1 MDTRD
6 LNDLGITRP
15 GAVHENL
22 APPALVE
29 HALINGEGRLAA
41 NGALTVDTGRFT
53 GRSPKD
59 KYIVRRPES
68 EAGIWWGPNAPM
80 EPETAGRLRALIADS
95 LNGQDLYVFDGSAGA
110 DPRYALPVRVI
121 TPIAWHALFA
131 RNLLRR
137 EILADAGDR
146 AWTVLAAPRFQAPFE
161 ELGLRSP
168 TAVVLDIERRLIL
181 LCGTEYAGEIKKA
194 VFTVMNYLMPETGAF
209 PMHCSANMGGQG
221 DVALFFGLSGTGKT
235 SLSTDPERGL
245 IGDDEHVWTD
255 ARTFNIEGGCY
266 AKTICLTE
274 PEEPEI
280 FHAIRFGT
288 VLENVVLDPDTREP
302 DYTDSSKTENTRVAY
317 PLYDVEN
324 AVPSGMGGPPSV
336 VFFLTADAFG
346 VLPPL
351 SILTPEQARDYY
363 LNGYTAKLAGTERG
377 VTTPQPNFSACFAHP
392 FLPRPPSVYAG
403 QFAERQAASG
413 VPVYLVNTGWTGG
426 PYGVGRR
433 IPIACTRAMVDA
445 ALSGT
450 LLKAETVTDP
460 AFHLRRPLH
469 VDGVPDEML
478 DPRATWQDKAAYD
491 AEARRLAAL
500 FAENL
505 AKWRT
510 GG

>member
-1 MDTRD
+1 
-6 LNDLGITRP
+6 
-15 GAVHENL
+15 
-22 APPALVE
+22 
-29 HALINGEGRLAA
+29 
-41 NGALTVDTGRFT
+41 
-53 GRSPKD
+53 
-59 KYIVRRPES
+59 
-68 EAGIWWGPNAPM
+68 
-80 EPETAGRLRALIADS
+80 
-95 LNGQDLYVFDGSAGA
+95 
-110 DPRYALPVRVI
+110 
-121 TPIAWHALFA
+121 
-131 RNLLRR
+131 
-137 EILADAGDR
+137 
-146 AWTVLAAPRFQAPFE
+146 
-161 ELGLRSP
+161 
-168 TAVVLDIERRLIL
+168 
-181 LCGTEYAGEIKKA
+181 
-194 VFTVMNYLMPETGAF
+194 
-209 PMHCSANMGGQG
+209 MHCSANMGGQG